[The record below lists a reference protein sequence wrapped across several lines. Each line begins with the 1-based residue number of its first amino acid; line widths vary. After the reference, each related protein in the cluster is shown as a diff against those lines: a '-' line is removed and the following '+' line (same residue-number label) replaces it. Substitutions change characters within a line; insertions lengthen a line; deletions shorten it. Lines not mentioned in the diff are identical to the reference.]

1 VLVRLGARSI
11 QLFEICMNEAL
22 NFRPFRIAITGG
34 TGFIGSA
41 IAQRLLTEGV
51 PEVVVLS
58 RRGQSPP
65 WLADWMRSGRLK
77 SVACD
82 IRDRDSVMKAL
93 SGCDAVFHQAAVR
106 VTRCAQEPHQAYEIM
121 LYGTSNVL
129 AACAVLGVKKI
140 VAASSV
146 VVYGEAVK
154 LPIPESHPLH
164 DTTSYGIAKIQN
176 ESLLHSYWKQF
187 GLNYTVLRYFNVYG
201 PGMTLS
207 GDDIEVLIRW
217 LDRLDAGLSPLI
229 FGDGNQTLDWV
240 FVDDVA
246 EANWRALLFPKS
258 GEVFNVCSGKETT
271 LLGLLEL
278 LCKVVGKKIPPE
290 FRPAR
295 AVNHVARR
303 FGDPRKAATKLG
315 FRAAV
320 TLEEG
325 LQRLVEWRAGMT
337 VRKTA

>member
-1 VLVRLGARSI
+1 MLVRLGARSI

-129 AACAVLGVKKI
+129 AACAVLGVKKKI
-140 VAASSV
+140 
-146 VVYGEAVK
+146 AVRTK
-154 LPIPESHPLH
+154 GHNCVSLWTPQLV
-164 DTTSYGIAKIQN
+164 TTRFANSQILMA
-176 ESLLHSYWKQF
+176 EFHSAWTRK
-187 GLNYTVLRYFNVYG
+187 GRCH
-201 PGMTLS
+201 
-207 GDDIEVLIRW
+207 R
-217 LDRLDAGLSPLI
+217 
-229 FGDGNQTLDWV
+229 
-240 FVDDVA
+240 
-246 EANWRALLFPKS
+246 
-258 GEVFNVCSGKETT
+258 
-271 LLGLLEL
+271 
-278 LCKVVGKKIPPE
+278 
-290 FRPAR
+290 RP
-295 AVNHVARR
+295 
-303 FGDPRKAATKLG
+303 
-315 FRAAV
+315 
-320 TLEEG
+320 
-325 LQRLVEWRAGMT
+325 
-337 VRKTA
+337 